1 VGSLCLEELGGVVS
15 MKWNGTAKE
24 TRQDKQDKRALMR
37 DLGKLSELLEED
49 QTAGAPLPTGLYWD
63 LRYKARD
70 GLKFLRRR
78 SR

>member
-1 VGSLCLEELGGVVS
+1 

-24 TRQDKQDKRALMR
+24 TRRDKQDKRALVR
-37 DLGKLSELLEED
+37 DLGELSELLEGD
-49 QTAGAPLPTGLYWD
+49 QTPGEALPTGLYWD

>member
-1 VGSLCLEELGGVVS
+1 
-15 MKWNGTAKE
+15 MRWNGTTKE
-24 TRQDKQDKRALMR
+24 TKQDKRALMR

-49 QTAGAPLPTGLYWD
+49 QAAGAPLPTGLYWD

>member
-1 VGSLCLEELGGVVS
+1 
-15 MKWNGTAKE
+15 MRWNGATKE
-24 TRQDKQDKRALMR
+24 TRRDKQDKRALVR
-37 DLGKLSELLEED
+37 DLGKLSELLEGD
-49 QTAGAPLPTGLYWD
+49 QAAGALLPTGLYWD